1 MDNIDCAICLEKMD
15 ETNNYAITP
24 CRHKFCF
31 NCILQSIQTINTC
44 PYCRTILIENENEDE
59 NEDENENED
68 ELQDENEENNNN
80 SEYDEF
86 GYLDKILFNI
96 KRILSEGFTI
106 KELYYIISIL
116 LFKNYFS
123 MLSINDK
130 MNSINNTVK
139 ECYFNEFLYNDFLYN
154 NFIYN
159 NTIK

>member
-1 MDNIDCAICLEKMD
+1 MDNIECAICLEKID

-44 PYCRTILIENENEDE
+44 PYCRTVLIVELNEDQDE
-59 NEDENENED
+59 NEDENE
-68 ELQDENEENNNN
+68 ENNNEDLYN
-80 SEYDEF
+80 EF

-116 LFKNYFS
+116 LLKNYFS
-123 MLSINDK
+123 MLSIYNK
-130 MNSINNTVK
+130 INFINIIVK

-154 NFIYN
+154 NFLYNNFIYN